1 MRFVHKSVSLMITV
15 DQADQIGIYRLESRR
30 PGNGH
35 GGELLRSVVAMFPG
49 KWISLTVG
57 PYGDKH
63 MNSDQLRGF
72 YGRCGFVP
80 DQRPEYP
87 IHMWIYP

>member
-1 MRFVHKSVSLMITV
+1 MRVRHKSASLMLTIQHV
-15 DQADQIGIYRLESRR
+15 DQIEIYSLASRR

-35 GGELLRSVVAMFPG
+35 AGALLRSVVAMFPR

-57 PYGDKH
+57 PYGDKW
-63 MNSDQLRGF
+63 MDENELRAF

-80 DQRPEYP
+80 DTRPEYP
-87 IHMWIYP
+87 THMWIYP

>member
-1 MRFVHKSVSLMITV
+1 MRFRHKSASMMVTV
-15 DQADQIGIYRLESRR
+15 ENHDQIEIYRLASRR

-35 GGELLRSVVAMFPG
+35 AGELMRSVLAMFPG
-49 KWISLTVG
+49 KWISLKVG

-63 MNSDQLRGF
+63 MNSDQLRAF

-80 DQRPEYP
+80 DPRPDYP
-87 IHMWIYP
+87 THMWIYP